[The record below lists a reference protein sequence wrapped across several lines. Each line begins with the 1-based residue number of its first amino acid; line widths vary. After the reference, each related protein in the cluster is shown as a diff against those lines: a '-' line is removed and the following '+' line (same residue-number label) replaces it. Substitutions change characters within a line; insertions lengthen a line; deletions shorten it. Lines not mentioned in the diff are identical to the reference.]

1 MKLGLMSQV
10 DESFTTIWLSTRSVS
25 SWGDDL
31 SPLSG
36 LFFTSWIPSC
46 YPTNSVKAPKDSI
59 KNSRQ

>member
-36 LFFTSWIPSC
+36 LFFHTCNWI
-46 YPTNSVKAPKDSI
+46 
-59 KNSRQ
+59 